1 MEMEMDHMRD
11 VLLATNNA
19 RCHNKSVRPSSLLSL
34 PAPSRFMT
42 LAYSFAASLA
52 GRRTQRPSDGT
63 EGGREGE
70 TALAANA
77 NTDTCACAAV
87 AGRPPSPLLSCL
99 RERARPARRGRDGL
113 HSGWVDPQK
122 RRADHGRR
130 TDLSRR
136 SLARRCLPYPNPP
149 PLSLSFL
156 PFGPFQVLAFHSRVL
171 RPPTVSVRPSVRPVV
186 FPYLFR
192 HPGRASPLRRTS
204 GRTSARARPL
214 PLSLSPSLK

>member
-1 MEMEMDHMRD
+1 MRD
-11 VLLATNNA
+11 VNNA

-52 GRRTQRPSDGT
+52 GRRTQR
-63 EGGREGE
+63 R
-70 TALAANA
+70 
-77 NTDTCACAAV
+77 
-87 AGRPPSPLLSCL
+87 AGRREEGRDGLGGQCEHRYLCVRRCGSRSPRPPFPRLSAPVFETHW
-99 RERARPARRGRDGL
+99 ERARRGRDGP

-136 SLARRCLPYPNPP
+136 SPADAFLARARPR
-149 PLSLSFL
+149 FL
-156 PFGPFQVLAFHSRVL
+156 PPSFWALPSFSLPFEG
-171 RPPTVSVRPSVRPVV
+171 PPTSDCVRQAV

-192 HPGRASPLRRTS
+192 HPGRASPPLRPTS
-204 GRTSARARPL
+204 GRTSARPL
-214 PLSLSPSLK
+214 PPLSPSLK